1 MYSVIVGNPGQIA
14 YVSANSFMDSLATYR
29 HNIGLPAASLQLG
42 AWESKLTDNID
53 MTKSFAFLM
62 KHDEGIPLIMKA
74 MTVPIPLQIIARMD
88 SEKLSATP
96 TYAKDPFFAS
106 LLPVSKTASSS
117 VTKQKLS
124 ADEANKIIVDI
135 LRVALEL
142 QPNERLGAFLKSLI
156 VAHKMFTE
164 PLFPLDTAEP
174 LTSCGAD
181 SITFAQFKGQILK
194 ELEVDVPMV
203 FLSDSYTIHDMINS
217 ILESYGLPRNTQ

>member
-1 MYSVIVGNPGQIA
+1 LYSVIVGNPGQIA

-42 AWESKLTDNID
+42 AWESKMTDNID

-96 TYAKDPFFAS
+96 AYANDPFFAS
-106 LLPVSKTASSS
+106 LLPVSKTAASS

-142 QPNERLGAFLKSLI
+142 QPNERLG
-156 VAHKMFTE
+156 
-164 PLFPLDTAEP
+164 
-174 LTSCGAD
+174 
-181 SITFAQFKGQILK
+181 
-194 ELEVDVPMV
+194 V
-203 FLSDSYTIHDMINS
+203 FLRIPNS
-217 ILESYGLPRNTQ
+217 CP

>member
-74 MTVPIPLQIIARMD
+74 MMVPIPLQIIARMD

-96 TYAKDPFFAS
+96 AYAKDPFFAS
-106 LLPVSKTASSS
+106 LLPSSKTAASSDI
-117 VTKQKLS
+117 KQKLS
-124 ADEANKIIVDI
+124 AVEANKIIVDI

-142 QPNERLGAFLKSLI
+142 QPNERLGALLNN
-156 VAHKMFTE
+156 
-164 PLFPLDTAEP
+164 
-174 LTSCGAD
+174 
-181 SITFAQFKGQILK
+181 
-194 ELEVDVPMV
+194 
-203 FLSDSYTIHDMINS
+203 Y
-217 ILESYGLPRNTQ
+217 

>member
-74 MTVPIPLQIIARMD
+74 MMVPIPLQIIARMD

-96 TYAKDPFFAS
+96 AYAKDPFFAS
-106 LLPVSKTASSS
+106 LLPLSKTAASSDI
-117 VTKQKLS
+117 KQKLS
-124 ADEANKIIVDI
+124 AVEANKIIVDI

-142 QPNERLGAFLKSLI
+142 QPNERLGALLNPF
-156 VAHKMFTE
+156 
-164 PLFPLDTAEP
+164 
-174 LTSCGAD
+174 
-181 SITFAQFKGQILK
+181 
-194 ELEVDVPMV
+194 
-203 FLSDSYTIHDMINS
+203 
-217 ILESYGLPRNTQ
+217 

>member
-88 SEKLSATP
+88 SEKLAATP
-96 TYAKDPFFAS
+96 AYAKDPFFAS
-106 LLPVSKTASSS
+106 LLTKTAASSDI
-117 VTKQKLS
+117 KQKLS
-124 ADEANKIIVDI
+124 AVEVNKIIVDT

-142 QPNERLGAFLKSLI
+142 QPNERLGAG
-156 VAHKMFTE
+156 
-164 PLFPLDTAEP
+164 
-174 LTSCGAD
+174 C
-181 SITFAQFKGQILK
+181 
-194 ELEVDVPMV
+194 
-203 FLSDSYTIHDMINS
+203 FLSLFMICFTKTLYLFLRYCGTVD
-217 ILESYGLPRNTQ
+217 ILRS

>member
-1 MYSVIVGNPGQIA
+1 MCSVIVGNPGQIA

-74 MTVPIPLQIIARMD
+74 MMVPIPLQIIARMD

-96 TYAKDPFFAS
+96 AYAKDPFFAS
-106 LLPVSKTASSS
+106 LLPLSKTASSDI
-117 VTKQKLS
+117 KQKLS
-124 ADEANKIIVDI
+124 AVEVNKIIVDI

-142 QPNERLGAFLKSLI
+142 QPNERLGAI
-156 VAHKMFTE
+156 
-164 PLFPLDTAEP
+164 
-174 LTSCGAD
+174 
-181 SITFAQFKGQILK
+181 
-194 ELEVDVPMV
+194 
-203 FLSDSYTIHDMINS
+203 
-217 ILESYGLPRNTQ
+217 

>member
-74 MTVPIPLQIIARMD
+74 MMVPIPLQIIARMD

-96 TYAKDPFFAS
+96 AYAKDPFFAS
-106 LLPVSKTASSS
+106 LLPSSKTAVSSDI
-117 VTKQKLS
+117 KQKLS
-124 ADEANKIIVDI
+124 AVEANKVIVDI

-142 QPNERLGAFLKSLI
+142 QPNERLG
-156 VAHKMFTE
+156 T
-164 PLFPLDTAEP
+164 
-174 LTSCGAD
+174 
-181 SITFAQFKGQILK
+181 
-194 ELEVDVPMV
+194 
-203 FLSDSYTIHDMINS
+203 LSN
-217 ILESYGLPRNTQ
+217 P

>member
-1 MYSVIVGNPGQIA
+1 MYMYSVIVGNPGQIA

-74 MTVPIPLQIIARMD
+74 MMVPIPLQIIARMD

-96 TYAKDPFFAS
+96 AYAKDPFFAS
-106 LLPVSKTASSS
+106 LLPLSKTAAASSDN
-117 VTKQKLS
+117 KIKLS
-124 ADEANKIIVDI
+124 AVEANKIIIDI

-142 QPNERLGAFLKSLI
+142 QPNERLGTLLKI
-156 VAHKMFTE
+156 
-164 PLFPLDTAEP
+164 P
-174 LTSCGAD
+174 
-181 SITFAQFKGQILK
+181 
-194 ELEVDVPMV
+194 
-203 FLSDSYTIHDMINS
+203 N
-217 ILESYGLPRNTQ
+217 

>member
-29 HNIGLPAASLQLG
+29 HNCGLPAASLQLG

-74 MTVPIPLQIIARMD
+74 MTVPIPLQIVARMD

-96 TYAKDPFFAS
+96 AYAKDPFFAS
-106 LLPVSKTASSS
+106 LLPSSNAVSSD
-117 VTKQKLS
+117 TKQKLS
-124 ADEANKIIVDI
+124 ATEVNKIIVDI

-142 QPNERLGAFLKSLI
+142 QPNERLGTLNPSGYEFF
-156 VAHKMFTE
+156 H
-164 PLFPLDTAEP
+164 
-174 LTSCGAD
+174 
-181 SITFAQFKGQILK
+181 
-194 ELEVDVPMV
+194 
-203 FLSDSYTIHDMINS
+203 
-217 ILESYGLPRNTQ
+217 

>member
-74 MTVPIPLQIIARMD
+74 MMVPIPLQIIARMD

-96 TYAKDPFFAS
+96 AYAKDPFFAS
-106 LLPVSKTASSS
+106 LLPLSSKTGAAASSDN
-117 VTKQKLS
+117 KLRLS
-124 ADEANKIIVDI
+124 AVEANKIIIDI

-142 QPNERLGAFLKSLI
+142 QPNERLGACVKWLLSI
-156 VAHKMFTE
+156 KMFTE
-164 PLFPLDTAEP
+164 PPPPFFFIYRYCGTVDILWSRFHYFRPVQGTDT
-174 LTSCGAD
+174 
-181 SITFAQFKGQILK
+181 
-194 ELEVDVPMV
+194 
-203 FLSDSYTIHDMINS
+203 
-217 ILESYGLPRNTQ
+217 

>member
-74 MTVPIPLQIIARMD
+74 MMVPIPLQIIARMD

-96 TYAKDPFFAS
+96 AYAKDPFFSS
-106 LLPVSKTASSS
+106 LLPLSKTAASSDI
-117 VTKQKLS
+117 KRKLS
-124 ADEANKIIVDI
+124 AVEANKIIVDI

-142 QPNERLGAFLKSLI
+142 QPNERLGAVLKSLM
-156 VAHKMFTE
+156 VA
-164 PLFPLDTAEP
+164 
-174 LTSCGAD
+174 
-181 SITFAQFKGQILK
+181 
-194 ELEVDVPMV
+194 
-203 FLSDSYTIHDMINS
+203 
-217 ILESYGLPRNTQ
+217 

>member
-74 MTVPIPLQIIARMD
+74 MMVPIPLQIVARMD
-88 SEKLSATP
+88 SEKLSETP
-96 TYAKDPFFAS
+96 AYAKDPFFAS
-106 LLPVSKTASSS
+106 LLPLSKTASSD
-117 VTKQKLS
+117 VKQKLS
-124 ADEANKIIVDI
+124 AAEVNKIIVDT

-142 QPNERLGAFLKSLI
+142 QPNERLGTVKSLT
-156 VAHKMFTE
+156 VA
-164 PLFPLDTAEP
+164 
-174 LTSCGAD
+174 
-181 SITFAQFKGQILK
+181 
-194 ELEVDVPMV
+194 EVV
-203 FLSDSYTIHDMINS
+203 H
-217 ILESYGLPRNTQ
+217 

>member
-74 MTVPIPLQIIARMD
+74 MMVPIPLQIIARMD

-96 TYAKDPFFAS
+96 AYAKDPFFAS
-106 LLPVSKTASSS
+106 LLPSSKTTVSSDI
-117 VTKQKLS
+117 KQKLS
-124 ADEANKIIVDI
+124 AVEANKVIVDI

-142 QPNERLGAFLKSLI
+142 QPNERLG
-156 VAHKMFTE
+156 T
-164 PLFPLDTAEP
+164 
-174 LTSCGAD
+174 
-181 SITFAQFKGQILK
+181 
-194 ELEVDVPMV
+194 
-203 FLSDSYTIHDMINS
+203 LSN
-217 ILESYGLPRNTQ
+217 P

>member
-1 MYSVIVGNPGQIA
+1 MHSVIVGNPGQIA

-74 MTVPIPLQIIARMD
+74 MMVPIPLQIIARMD

-96 TYAKDPFFAS
+96 AYAKDPFFAS
-106 LLPVSKTASSS
+106 LLPSTKTASSD
-117 VTKQKLS
+117 VKQKLS
-124 ADEANKIIVDI
+124 AVEVNKIIVDI

-142 QPNERLGAFLKSLI
+142 QPNERLG
-156 VAHKMFTE
+156 T
-164 PLFPLDTAEP
+164 
-174 LTSCGAD
+174 
-181 SITFAQFKGQILK
+181 
-194 ELEVDVPMV
+194 
-203 FLSDSYTIHDMINS
+203 INS
-217 ILESYGLPRNTQ
+217 LMVTEDVH